1 MKRIKVMTIFGTR
14 PEAIKMVPLVMEL
27 RKHAEEIESVVCVTA
42 QHRQMLDQVLEQF
55 DIKPDYDL
63 DVMKDRQTL
72 NEMSVRVL
80 QGLDPVLREAKPD
93 LILVH
98 GDTSTTFLAS
108 FAAFLQQIKIGHV
121 EAGLRTWNKLSPY
134 PEEMNRQ
141 LTGVL
146 SDLHFAPTNWSAD
159 NLCKEN
165 KSEDSIYITGN
176 TITDVMQYLIKED
189 YTHPVLDWAEGTRL
203 ILMTAHRREAIGEPH
218 RRIFQAVKRIADEF
232 EDVAIVYPVH
242 LNPAVREP
250 AHEILGDHPRIRL
263 IDPLDVMDLYNF
275 YPHTH
280 LILTDSGGIQ
290 EEAPSFGIPALVL
303 RDTTERPEGIDAGV
317 LELVGTDEET
327 VYSRAKALLSDKAL
341 YEKMSKASNPYG
353 DGKVSQ
359 RIVQAIK
366 HYFGLAS
373 ERPESFTNISK

>member
-1 MKRIKVMTIFGTR
+1 
-14 PEAIKMVPLVMEL
+14 MVPLVLEL

-55 DIKPDYDL
+55 HIHPDYDL

-108 FAAFLQQIKIGHV
+108 FAAFLHQIKIGHV

-159 NLCKEN
+159 NLRKEN
-165 KSEDSIYITGN
+165 KVENSIYITGN
-176 TITDVMQYLIKED
+176 TITDVMQYLIKKD
-189 YTHPVLDWAEGTRL
+189 YTHPVLDWAEGKRL

-218 RRIFQAVKRIADEF
+218 RRIFRAVKRIADEF

-303 RDTTERPEGIDAGV
+303 RDTTERPEGIEAGV

-327 VYSRAKALLSDKAL
+327 VYGRAKALLTDKAL

-353 DGKVSQ
+353 DGNVSQ

-366 HYFGLAS
+366 HSFGLAA
-373 ERPESFTNISK
+373 ERPEPFTAK